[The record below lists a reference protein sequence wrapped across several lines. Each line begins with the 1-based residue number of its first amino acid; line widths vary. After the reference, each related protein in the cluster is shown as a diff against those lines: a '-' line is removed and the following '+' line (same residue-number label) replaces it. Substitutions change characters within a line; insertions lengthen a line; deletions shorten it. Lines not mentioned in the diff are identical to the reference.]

1 MSGQKL
7 CCPEFLRLVRTLLR
21 FLQKKYTKMNGKG
34 LNDDINVVELAIAVY
49 RYVRKQF
56 MLFSVFLFFG
66 LLAGLGV
73 YMVKDA
79 RFSTEMLAN
88 SPVMNNRM
96 TSIFNNLALLVED
109 RQYHALARELNVPV
123 SVAENLVA
131 ISAARN
137 EIEDEKEEGSELL
150 SFTVRI
156 TLSDTS
162 SVNELQKAM
171 ISYISNNDFV
181 RSKIDLRRR
190 LIEKLIVKIDEET
203 AELDSLQQLAL
214 QPKNAGQVQ
223 LYVSKS
229 SQNDLV
235 DLLTEKNRLLEVLQ
249 ETQAVNVIHPF
260 GIYSI
265 EKTSWIILMASFGFV
280 FLCLGILRSLFL
292 ELRNLAKSET

>member
-1 MSGQKL
+1 M
-7 CCPEFLRLVRTLLR
+7 
-21 FLQKKYTKMNGKG
+21 
-34 LNDDINVVELAIAVY
+34 
-49 RYVRKQF
+49 
-56 MLFSVFLFFG
+56 
-66 LLAGLGV
+66 
-73 YMVKDA
+73 
-79 RFSTEMLAN
+79 
-88 SPVMNNRM
+88 
-96 TSIFNNLALLVED
+96 
-109 RQYHALARELNVPV
+109 
-123 SVAENLVA
+123 VA